1 MLAVLTDSITPTTL
15 TEVLNNLGAV
25 MTFLM
30 SKVGDVFGVIQN
42 YPIALIPI
50 GISIAFVSVRF
61 VKNIL
66 GL

>member
-1 MLAVLTDSITPTTL
+1 MLAVLTDAVTPATL

-30 SKVGDVFGVIQN
+30 SKVGDVFGVIQS
-42 YPIALIPI
+42 YPIALISI

>member
-1 MLAVLTDSITPTTL
+1 MLQVLTETVTPATL
-15 TEVLNNLGAV
+15 TQVLENLGAV

-30 SKVGDVFGVIQN
+30 SKVGDVFGVIQS

-50 GISIAFVSVRF
+50 GVSIAFVSVRF